1 MSEIKDFL
9 KHFEMF
15 IGLSEE
21 KLDKVAVFCRPRT
34 FAPDSIIIER
44 NSPADCF
51 YLIEDGTVEIIATPD
66 RQVEGAADGV
76 IVTLGKGQSFGEMS
90 LVDSGARS
98 ATVRATTET
107 KVYEIDSH
115 RFRELCETD
124 TDLGY
129 QVMRNIA
136 IDLSFKL
143 RSRNLI

>member
-21 KLDKVAVFCRPRT
+21 KLDKIGVFCRPRT

-51 YLIEDGTVEIIATPD
+51 YLIEDGTVEIIATPG
-66 RQVEGAADGV
+66 RQDEGAADGV